1 MPDTRPTDAGAR
13 TAVDATADDS
23 LFSNDSLLALLVAI
37 RASSIPKDRKMELRD
52 LVLEFAQS
60 HDGALRTQLRD
71 VLKEYKK
78 ELAPALLKPMGG
90 APSRTDVRREAAL
103 HAGIGRPRPV
113 PVFSYATAPQSP
125 SPEPSKPEAVRAPEK
140 EQTVP
145 VEEEVVR
152 EPEPK
157 PVPNSEEVSA
167 PLAATAEEAKAR
179 ILAIKRLV
187 NDRVGNPV
195 NLIEKDRAIG
205 QEYMSA
211 LLDAMKQS
219 SGAGGRVGAAMER
232 LERALA
238 AIETLLGDASMSTPT
253 PKAST
258 QTEVKLNVV
267 SDAPAPMPH
276 EEEVVMQRVELEPT
290 PVAPEPVV
298 EEVPPLPPPP
308 RPEPI
313 PVPPAAPQQPMETE
327 LPVPPS
333 APPVESSRRIAPPV
347 PPRPPSSSAQLGAVP
362 MQDIRTNTA
371 PPPPPR
377 TPAAA
382 PVPPPVAHQVRV
394 ARPVDARP
402 DARADVRTPVA
413 SQGFREEE
421 RDVQEQVL
429 QPLPRVATNTRMS
442 SPYSPEHTP
451 VPPQVGGAR
460 DAQVSDEKVEDGLH
474 QMLSEWKLFKSSGIF
489 GTGPHGIE
497 HPLYKQLAQ
506 LPLAAVIAGRFEG
519 ATPEIRQT
527 IADYMNG
534 WRYEHGIVH
543 KMEEHFEDYLRRVVA
558 TILKNQKS
566 SR

>member
-1 MPDTRPTDAGAR
+1 MPDTRPSDAGAR
-13 TAVDATADDS
+13 GAVGGTADDS

-60 HDGALRTQLRD
+60 HDDALRAKLRD
-71 VLKEYKK
+71 VLEEYKK
-78 ELAPALLKPMGG
+78 ELAPALVKPTDGTPLRADVRQDG
-90 APSRTDVRREAAL
+90 APRS
-103 HAGIGRPRPV
+103 GIGRTRPV
-113 PVFSYATAPQSP
+113 PVFSYTTAPPPATQKTS
-125 SPEPSKPEAVRAPEK
+125 EAPAAHIPEK
-140 EQTVP
+140 ERAEPLPHAEVQTTH
-145 VEEEVVR
+145 
-152 EPEPK
+152 EPA
-157 PVPNSEEVSA
+157 SHDAQISA
-167 PLAATAEEAKAR
+167 SPSATAEEAKAR

-558 TILKNQKS
+558 TILKNQKT